1 MYVCVCVCVFLNKHI
16 YMHTP
21 TATTTKIC
29 KINKE
34 LLYRGKKKGWS
45 TSLCALLKEG
55 VRSRKTKGEKKK
67 KEIDEAREEAT
78 QG

>member
-1 MYVCVCVCVFLNKHI
+1 MREALTVHVCVCVCVCVFLNKHI

-34 LLYRGKKKGWS
+34 LLYRGKKKGVVNIA
-45 TSLCALLKEG
+45 LCATQRG
-55 VRSRKTKGEKKK
+55 GEK
-67 KEIDEAREEAT
+67 
-78 QG
+78 